1 MTKFAAL
8 LVSHASMGDTCD
20 QKSKTQLLPLP
31 TSMVMQRA
39 SITRLNSW
47 FHGTLDILMVPSIS
61 KLNRAQETC
70 ALSTRAIDS
79 PENGKMISYSE
90 RERYIYK
97 YITSYISCYY
107 SSQFLLLWTLWGP
120 LISHSR
126 WTKLPCLL
134 HTLEIAVNLPH
145 DLFFFLTDFSSR
157 PSGDTFLWA
166 MPWTCFDFRC

>member
-8 LVSHASMGDTCD
+8 LVSLASMGDTCD
-20 QKSKTQLLPLP
+20 QKSKTQSLPLP

-61 KLNRAQETC
+61 KLDRAQKTC

-79 PENGKMISYSE
+79 PENGKKKWCLIM

-97 YITSYISCYY
+97 YITNYI
-107 SSQFLLLWTLWGP
+107 LLLFQSISVALNTLKPSHLSQPLDQASMPSAHPWDCGQSAARP
-120 LISHSR
+120 VFFWLISHLDHQVILSYGLCR
-126 WTKLPCLL
+126 G
-134 HTLEIAVNLPH
+134 HV
-145 DLFFFLTDFSSR
+145 
-157 PSGDTFLWA
+157 
-166 MPWTCFDFRC
+166 